1 MTAPDAAVTDLLL
14 IDPSNPADP
23 SMQPGSVVTEDC
35 TTLSGRPNA
44 WSSGPV
50 VAYRLPILLGGFVS
64 LVLVEAVPQRR
75 VWLNAYNAGAV
86 RWEGWQQV

>member
-1 MTAPDAAVTDLLL
+1 MTAPNAAATDLLL

-23 SMQPGSVVTEDC
+23 SMRPGSVVAEDC
-35 TTLSGRPNA
+35 TTLSGRPDA
-44 WSSGPV
+44 WASGPV

-75 VWLNAYNAGAV
+75 LWLNAYNAGSA